1 MGEHVSW
8 QVELAVKPGQLE
20 SFRGLTR
27 EMVEF
32 TKSEAGVL
40 VYERY
45 VSGDARSIFVYER
58 YTDSAAAVAHL
69 EAFASRYGTRFTSM
83 VDRKSFTV
91 FGDPSDDLRSILD
104 KFSPTYLRPF
114 EGFSSMG

>member
-58 YTDSAAAVAHL
+58 YTDSSPQGMAPDLQVWL
-69 EAFASRYGTRFTSM
+69 TEKASQYLATRAMTYVRYWINSALLT
-83 VDRKSFTV
+83 
-91 FGDPSDDLRSILD
+91 
-104 KFSPTYLRPF
+104 
-114 EGFSSMG
+114 